1 VAQITPGARELMLTA
16 GVEILCH
23 DENNNNNNK
32 NLSLIFKC
40 LKIVKVF

>member
-23 DENNNNNNK
+23 DENNNNNK